1 MVRSHPLLVAHPGD
15 RCLVHRTTPCHCCAI
30 ERLTPRERDL
40 VQLAWLDAAHE
51 AWCIARE
58 AGRRQ
63 AAAKLVAQAPTVT
76 ERTPDGRELLSITAA
91 AERLKVSRRTIYNFL
106 EQGLFEVVAMPNGNK
121 RIYAESLV
129 QIKELS
135 R

>member
-1 MVRSHPLLVAHPGD
+1 M
-15 RCLVHRTTPCHCCAI
+15 TPCHCSAI
-30 ERLTPRERDL
+30 ERLTPRERVQ
-40 VQLAWLDAAHE
+40 VQLDWLDAAHE

-63 AAAKLVAQAPTVT
+63 SAAKLVAQAPTVT

-91 AERLKVSRRTIYNFL
+91 AARVKVSARTIYNFID
-106 EQGLFEVVAMPNGNK
+106 QGLVEVVAMPNGHK

-129 QIKELS
+129 RIKELA